1 MEMIRKSAFAA
12 MMAFGLLLAPQAYA
26 QNVNL
31 MPGAKQM
38 TPEEKEQQRKV
49 DQAYRDRMRTIPD
62 AQQSNDPWG
71 NVRGQGVKP
80 QSRPAGS
87 AAQQPASRS
96 SSRDKGPLRL
106 H

>member
-1 MEMIRKSAFAA
+1 MTMIRKSAFAA
-12 MMAFGLLLAPQAYA
+12 MMTFGLLLAPQAYA

-31 MPGAKQM
+31 FPSAKQM
-38 TPEEKEQQRKV
+38 TPEEREQQRKV
-49 DQAYRDRMRTIPD
+49 DEAYRARMSTIPD

-80 QSRPAGS
+80 QSRPS
-87 AAQQPASRS
+87 APPAQQPASRS